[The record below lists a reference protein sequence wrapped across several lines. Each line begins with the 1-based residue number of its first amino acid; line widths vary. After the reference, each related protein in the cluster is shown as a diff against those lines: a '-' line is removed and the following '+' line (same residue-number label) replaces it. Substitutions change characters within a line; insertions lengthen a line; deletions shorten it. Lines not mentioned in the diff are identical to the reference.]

1 MKRCQLPPCPARG
14 SMLRTLSSFLLQT
27 LQSVAVLS
35 PGRGEGT
42 GPRVLLQTLPRS
54 FMATHDFFAKIT
66 QIFDFLPFQ
75 ILEKRPNLRLSL
87 NVQKPK
93 VL

>member
-1 MKRCQLPPCPARG
+1 
-14 SMLRTLSSFLLQT
+14 
-27 LQSVAVLS
+27 
-35 PGRGEGT
+35 
-42 GPRVLLQTLPRS
+42 
-54 FMATHDFFAKIT
+54 MATHDFFAKIT